1 MSRFSFLLS
10 HSASIKAPDP
20 KRELG
25 LYDPA
30 TIRDL
35 LNRVMKRRLSDD
47 LESLCQK
54 ARLAGDLRTA
64 RGLLAVLAD
73 LVQREDKRFAR
84 DRRVSD
90 GMIERLTAELNDAE
104 AR

>member
-1 MSRFSFLLS
+1 
-10 HSASIKAPDP
+10 
-20 KRELG
+20 
-25 LYDPA
+25 
-30 TIRDL
+30 
-35 LNRVMKRRLSDD
+35 
-47 LESLCQK
+47 
-54 ARLAGDLRTA
+54 LRTA

-84 DRRVSD
+84 DRRISD